1 MVCEWCMVFGL
12 LYGMWVAGYKG
23 CSICGL
29 LNGKCDV
36 VWYVVCSK
44 GCGLLYGM

>member
-1 MVCEWCMVFGL
+1 MVCGL
-12 LYGMWVAGYKG
+12 LYGMWAAGYKG

-29 LNGKCDV
+29 LNGMWDV
-36 VWYVVCSK
+36 VRYVGCSK